1 MPFEEAAAQMD
12 RSAFRSRLGRV
23 PPSPPA
29 GNEPVREPGSVADLA
44 PVIQLPGH
52 REAIPLDE
60 VYEREHLG
68 LFRFIKGVVRD
79 QELAEDILQEAF
91 LRLVAELRARAEP
104 ENVHAWLYRVATNL
118 AISRGR
124 RTQTMLR
131 HLPELATS
139 RHAVSPERQ
148 ALEAERDEALRQ
160 ALGSLPLEMR
170 AAVVLASSGF
180 TAREI
185 GGALGKSEGAVRM
198 LVSRGRLRLRGLIA
212 VADVERSTEAS

>member
-1 MPFEEAAAQMD
+1 MD
-12 RSAFRSRLGRV
+12 RPAMRSRLGRV
-23 PPSPPA
+23 PPSLPSGDGQADEAA
-29 GNEPVREPGSVADLA
+29 GVTDLA
-44 PVIQLPGH
+44 PVIQLPGG
-52 REAIPLDE
+52 RGAPAVDE
-60 VYEREHLG
+60 VYEREHLA

-91 LRLVAELRARAEP
+91 LRLVAELRAGAEP
-104 ENVHAWLYRVATNL
+104 ENVHAWLFRVATNL

-131 HLPELATS
+131 HLPELAAS

-148 ALEAERDEALRQ
+148 ALEAERDEALRG

-212 VADVERSTEAS
+212 TADVERSTEVS

>member
-1 MPFEEAAAQMD
+1 MD
-12 RSAFRSRLGRV
+12 RPAIPSRLGLV
-23 PPSPPA
+23 PPSPPSGDEPAPGPA
-29 GNEPVREPGSVADLA
+29 GVADLA
-44 PVIQLPGH
+44 PVIPLPGD
-52 REAIPLDE
+52 RVVPELDE
-60 VYEREHLG
+60 VYEREHLA

-91 LRLVAELRARAEP
+91 LRLVAELRARAQP

-131 HLPELATS
+131 HLPELAAS
-139 RHAVSPERQ
+139 RRAASPERQ

-160 ALGSLPLEMR
+160 ALGSLPIEMR

-185 GGALGKSEGAVRM
+185 GAALGKSEGAVRM

-212 VADVERSTEAS
+212 TADVERSTEAS